1 MTSEQPSS
9 AAGSR
14 PTRGLVLTV
23 AAVLVVLLAV
33 VATAVL
39 WPDDKKPAA
48 APPPT
53 PTATPTPTPTATPT
67 PTPTKPQPPY
77 AHFPVGACFD
87 HPQLSPVITKPE
99 ERPCAGDHDGEV
111 IADPVLP
118 DGITGDIPLALA
130 MRDGCKDAETA
141 AKARQ
146 GDGKTY
152 YGRQF
157 GPSMATYQQGW
168 RDYTCTLAASNKQGG
183 PKLTAPLHP

>member
-1 MTSEQPSS
+1 MTSEQPSP
-9 AAGSR
+9 AAGAR
-14 PTRGLVLTV
+14 PSRGLVLTV

-53 PTATPTPTPTATPT
+53 PTPTATQTPTPTPTPT
-67 PTPTKPQPPY
+67 PQPPY
-77 AHFPVGACFD
+77 AFFPVGACFD

-111 IADPVLP
+111 IADLKLA

-130 MRDGCKDAETA
+130 MRDGCKEAEAA

-157 GPSMATYQQGW
+157 GPATANYQQGW
-168 RDYTCTLAASNKQGG
+168 RDYTCTLTASNKQGG
-183 PKLTAPLHP
+183 PKLTGQLHP

>member
-1 MTSEQPSS
+1 MTSEQPPS
-9 AAGSR
+9 AVGSR
-14 PTRGLVLTV
+14 PSRGLVLTV

-39 WPDDKKPAA
+39 WPDDGKPAA
-48 APPPT
+48 APPPPS
-53 PTATPTPTPTATPT
+53 PTATPTPTPT
-67 PTPTKPQPPY
+67 PTPTKPPPPY
-77 AHFPVGACFD
+77 AFFPVGACFD

-111 IADPVLP
+111 IADLKLA
-118 DGITGDIPLALA
+118 DGLTGEIPLALA
-130 MRDGCKDAETA
+130 MRDGCKEAEAA

-157 GPSMATYQQGW
+157 GPAMANYQQGW

-183 PKLTAPLHP
+183 PKLTGQLHP

>member
-1 MTSEQPSS
+1 MTSEQPSP
-9 AAGSR
+9 AAGAR
-14 PTRGLVLTV
+14 PSRGLVLTV

-48 APPPT
+48 APPP
-53 PTATPTPTPTATPT
+53 PTPTPTATQTPT
-67 PTPTKPQPPY
+67 PTPTPTPQPPY
-77 AHFPVGACFD
+77 AFFPVGACFD

-111 IADPVLP
+111 IADLKLA

-130 MRDGCKDAETA
+130 MRDGCKEAEAA

-157 GPSMATYQQGW
+157 GPATANYQQGW
-168 RDYTCTLAASNKQGG
+168 RDYTCTLTASNKQGG
-183 PKLTAPLHP
+183 PKLTGQLHP